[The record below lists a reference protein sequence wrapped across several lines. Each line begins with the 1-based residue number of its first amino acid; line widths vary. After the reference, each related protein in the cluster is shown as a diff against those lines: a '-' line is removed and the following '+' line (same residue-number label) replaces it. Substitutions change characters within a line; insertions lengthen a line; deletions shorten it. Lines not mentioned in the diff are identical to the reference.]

1 MIAINQLR
9 LLSARP
15 RVAQLDRYA
24 LFQLGAAPSLLAL
37 EVLS

>member
-1 MIAINQLR
+1 MIEIKQLR
-9 LLSARP
+9 LEPAQP
-15 RVAQLDRYA
+15 RLAQPHRYA